1 MEYAMHPPTW
11 IITGTVAM
19 FLVPSVASYQ
29 TAQQCQLTAASARG
43 MAIDRD
49 QGHTERQE
57 LQAAATMGFP
67 LAMQHFVYA
76 MAHRVWND
84 WQHEDPDEI
93 YQRVY
98 NRCMAPATD

>member
-1 MEYAMHPPTW
+1 MHPLTR
-11 IITGTVAM
+11 IITGTIAM
-19 FLVPSVASYQ
+19 LLVPGVASAVQQ

-49 QGHTERQE
+49 HGHTERQE

-84 WQHEDPDEI
+84 WRHQDPDEI

-98 NRCMAPATD
+98 NRCMAPTIN